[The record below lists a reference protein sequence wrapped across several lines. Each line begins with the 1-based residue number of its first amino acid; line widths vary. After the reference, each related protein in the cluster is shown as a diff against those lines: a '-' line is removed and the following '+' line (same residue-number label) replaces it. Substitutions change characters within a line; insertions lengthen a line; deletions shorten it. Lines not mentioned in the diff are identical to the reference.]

1 MDLPRRTLLAAGL
14 AAALP
19 GAPTLAHAQADWP
32 TRPVRFVVGFAAGGP
47 TDGFARMLAK
57 QLGEQLGQQVIVDN
71 RAGANGNV
79 AAEYVAR
86 AAPDGY
92 TFLLNSS
99 SLAISASLYK
109 NLRYDARK
117 DLAPVAL
124 LMALSVVF
132 VAHPSVPATTLPELL
147 AYIKANP
154 GKLNYASGGVGN
166 AQHLGMAMLLQ
177 HFGLEANHIPYTGS
191 APAHVDLLA
200 GRVQLMI
207 DASSVLLPYV
217 RDKRLKVYASLSPQ
231 RLPDLPQTPTL
242 AESGFPGFELEG
254 WYGLMAPAKV
264 PESIIRRMAAAVAKV
279 MPTDEVKNWL
289 SAQGGRSIAAPPD
302 KYDAYLQSEIARYG
316 KVIRELNIATE

>member
-19 GAPTLAHAQADWP
+19 GASLSVHAQADWP

-57 QLGEQLGQQVIVDN
+57 QLSDQLGQQVIVDN

-86 AAPDGY
+86 ATADGY

-99 SLAISASLYK
+99 SLAISPSLYK

-166 AQHLGMAMLLQ
+166 AQHLGMAMILQ
-177 HFGLEANHIPYTGS
+177 HFGLDANHIPYTGS

-207 DASSVLLPYV
+207 DASSTLLPYV
-217 RDKRLKVYASLSPQ
+217 RDKRLKVFASLSPE
-231 RLPDLPQTPTL
+231 RLPELPQTPTL

-264 PESIIRRMAAAVAKV
+264 PEAVVLRMSVAIAKV
-279 MPTDEVKNWL
+279 MTTAELRNWL
-289 SAQGGRSIAAPPD
+289 AAQGGRSIVAPAD
-302 KYDAYLQSEIARYG
+302 KYDAYLQSEIDRYG
-316 KVIRELNIATE
+316 KVIRSLNIVAE